1 MSLQKHIPPRII
13 VYPKDVE
20 NITGR
25 RDRTARTLIQNIRK
39 AFGKQKHQFV
49 TIKEFCAYTGID
61 EELVKDYLVD

>member
-1 MSLQKHIPPRII
+1 MAAIKRIPPRII

-25 RDRTARTLIQNIRK
+25 KDRTARTLLQNIRK
-39 AFGKQKHQFV
+39 AFGKQKHQFI
-49 TIKEFCAYTGID
+49 TIREFCAYTGID

>member
-1 MSLQKHIPPRII
+1 MSVKRIPTRII

-25 RDRTARTLIQNIRK
+25 KDRTARTLLQNIRK
-39 AFGKQKHQFV
+39 AFGKQKHQFI
-49 TIKEFCAYTGID
+49 TIREFCAYTGID

>member
-1 MSLQKHIPPRII
+1 MSVKRIPPRII

-25 RDRTARTLIQNIRK
+25 KDRTARTLLQNIRK
-39 AFGKQKHQFV
+39 AFGKQKHQFI
-49 TIKEFCAYTGID
+49 TIREFCAYTGID